1 MNKNTFPFDINCD
14 LGEGMSNDA
23 ALMPFIDSCNIACGG
38 HTGDE
43 KSIEITIK
51 LAKKHDIKAGAH
63 PSYPDRENFGRK
75 YMNIDH
81 KLLRTIILKQIQFF
95 EKTCQQQ
102 GLSMNHVKP
111 HGALYNFAAKDDLT
125 AFILIHL
132 VEEYFADAFLYCPS
146 GSLMAAM
153 AMEAG
158 IKIKREVF
166 ADRSYNDD
174 LSLVDRSKPKALLT
188 DPQEVLEHVGWMVNE
203 SKIKTITGNFIPIEA
218 ETICIHGDNPA
229 ALEILKNIRTHFG
242 K

>member
-75 YMNIDH
+75 YMNIEH

-95 EKTCQQQ
+95 EKIFDCF
-102 GLSMNHVKP
+102 VR
-111 HGALYNFAAKDDLT
+111 KDLLLRKAT
-125 AFILIHL
+125 
-132 VEEYFADAFLYCPS
+132 
-146 GSLMAAM
+146 
-153 AMEAG
+153 
-158 IKIKREVF
+158 KI
-166 ADRSYNDD
+166 
-174 LSLVDRSKPKALLT
+174 
-188 DPQEVLEHVGWMVNE
+188 
-203 SKIKTITGNFIPIEA
+203 
-218 ETICIHGDNPA
+218 
-229 ALEILKNIRTHFG
+229 
-242 K
+242 